1 MFKQILAVACVF
13 VVGSVFAADDV
24 VPPGESKSALN
35 RIKAESLAAAHRDIE
50 TYRLNRMNP
59 DKIPKWIDEAY
70 GLTDFDAIL
79 HVHAD
84 DASHTGGT
92 REELLADCKR
102 AGIDVVMLSDH
113 YRPPRDFMDS
123 WHGMKEGVLFIPGS
137 EAGGKGVLL
146 YPDSSVMD
154 KMEGDLAAL
163 VEATTEGTG
172 MVFLSHVEDRPDTD
186 MTGYTG
192 MEIYN
197 RHADAKDDMMMLM
210 SIVQQITK
218 PARAREIE
226 ELVKKYPEEMF
237 ASQLDYPAL
246 YLNKWDEETLT
257 QRVVGIAA
265 NDCHHNQVFTLKMKD
280 ENTALV
286 GTNVDKDEDKT
297 ELTTKQYSGLSQHF
311 KNAKPGDELVRL
323 DFDPYWVSIRNV
335 RTHVFAEELTEASI
349 RKNLKEGHAYVS
361 HDWMADPTGFQFVA
375 MKNDRPNPDDIP
387 IAMMGDEI
395 PFEEGLALEVTY
407 PQSGRTRIIKN
418 GEVISDGSGVG
429 KWRKVQEPGVYRC
442 EVFLEVD
449 GEWRLWILSNPIY
462 VR

>member
-1 MFKQILAVACVF
+1 MKKYAFPFLCLILTTSA
-13 VVGSVFAADDV
+13 FAADDTL
-24 VPPGESKSALN
+24 PLGESKSALK
-35 RIKAESLAAAHRDIE
+35 RITPESLAAAHRDVE
-50 TYRLNRMNP
+50 KLRLNRVSP
-59 DKIPKWIDEAY
+59 DRIPKWMDSF
-70 GLTDFDAIL
+70 GVKDFDAIL

-84 DASHTGGT
+84 DAAHTGGT

-123 WHGMKEGVLFIPGS
+123 WRGMKDGVLFIPGS

-154 KMEGDLAAL
+154 KMEGEMAPLL
-163 VEATTEGTG
+163 EATTQGSG

-210 SIVQQITK
+210 SIIQQITK
-218 PARAREIE
+218 PSRARQME
-226 ELVKKYPEEMF
+226 ELLKKYPEEMF

-246 YLNKWDEETLT
+246 YLNKWDEETLIE
-257 QRVVGIAA
+257 RVVGIAA
-265 NDCHHNQVFTLKMKD
+265 NDCHHNQVFSLKMKD
-280 ENTALV
+280 ENTAWV

-297 ELTTKQYSGLSQHF
+297 ELTTKQYSGLKEHF
-311 KNAKPGDELVRL
+311 ESANPGDVLVEL

-335 RTHVFAEELTEASI
+335 RTHVFAEELTELSI
-349 RKNLKEGHAYVS
+349 RSALKNGHAYVS

-375 MKNDRPNPDDIP
+375 MKREKTV
-387 IAMMGDEI
+387 AMIGDEI
-395 PFEEGLALEVTY
+395 EFEKGLWLRTVQPHY
-407 PQSGRTRIIKN
+407 GRTRIIRN
-418 GEVISDGSGVG
+418 GEVYFDGPGSSG
-429 KWRKVQEPGVYRC
+429 KYKVQEPGVYRA

-449 GEWRLWILSNPIY
+449 GEWRVWIYSNPIY
-462 VR
+462 IR